1 MEVSVVHE
9 SILDAFHAILNSSR
23 LIKSARN
30 QREVRR
36 PHPAQRHSLRER
48 GPDSY
53 PHLCPTSRGH
63 SLPAR
68 IQASITSCPRGR
80 KGPQSNIVEVL
91 QGGHCGGRLY
101 LTGLHHSVIV
111 STACGTGVPA
121 WLAPHTRWC
130 RSTRQR
136 RRP

>member
-68 IQASITSCPRGR
+68 IQASITSCLRGR

-91 QGGHCGGRLY
+91 QGGHCGGPLY
-101 LTGLHHSVIV
+101 LTRGCV
-111 STACGTGVPA
+111 TALSFPLPAVPA
-121 WLAPHTRWC
+121 SQPG
-130 RSTRQR
+130 
-136 RRP
+136 